1 VPTVNTATGALDV
14 SALGP
19 TLMHE
24 HVFTFHSDIFGD
36 YPWTDEQVFADS
48 AVNKLKRL
56 KRAGISTIVDLTVF
70 GLGRNVA
77 RVARIAERAGFTIV
91 VATGLYTLNELPS
104 YFRAQLAARGAAY
117 LEDLFVREIT
127 EGIGNTGIR
136 AAVLKGCTDQPGL
149 TPDVETVL
157 RAVARAHRRTG
168 APILTHSNARFRTG
182 LTQQQVFRE
191 EGVDLERVVLGH
203 SDTTDDLD
211 HLEKLIAAGSYLGLD
226 QFGDSRDPVRVKTV
240 AALCRRGYA
249 ARLVLSSDARCGG
262 DIEPAR
268 ALREWRYGIVP
279 TQIIPAL
286 RAAGVPADDLDLML
300 VRNPRAIFGAPHRA
314 AAGTR

>member
-36 YPWTDEQVFADS
+36 YPWTEEQVFADS
-48 AVNKLKRL
+48 AVDKLKRL
-56 KRAGISTIVDLTVF
+56 KRAGISAIVDLTVF

-77 RVARIAERAGFTIV
+77 RVARIAERAEFTIL
-91 VATGLYTLNELPS
+91 VATGLYTLNELPA
-104 YFRAQLAARGAAY
+104 YFRAQLAARGPAY

-136 AAVLKGCTDQPGL
+136 AAVIKGCTDQPGL

-168 APILTHSNARFRTG
+168 VPILTHSNARFQTG

-191 EGVDLERVVLGH
+191 EGVDLRRVVLGH
-203 SDTTDDLD
+203 SDTTDDLE
-211 HLEKLIAAGSYLGLD
+211 HLEKLIAAGSYLSLD
-226 QFGDSRDPVRVKTV
+226 QFGDSRDPVRVKTA

-262 DIEPAR
+262 DIEPGR
-268 ALREWRYGIVP
+268 TLREWRYGIVP
-279 TQIIPAL
+279 TKIIPAL
-286 RAAGVPADDLDLML
+286 RAAGVPDGDLDLML

-314 AAGTR
+314 VASTG

>member
-48 AVNKLKRL
+48 AVDKLKRL

-182 LTQQQVFRE
+182 LTQQQLFRE

-279 TQIIPAL
+279 TQVIPAL

-300 VRNPRAIFGAPHRA
+300 VGNPRAIFGAPHRA